1 MAFGRSCVRACLV
14 VRVWGE
20 LALTLDARSCGGR
33 PYVAVVGRGR
43 RGHGVPLCAARCTV
57 AANHEALAP
66 GLLWW
71 LSPSFPFFPS
81 RRESRRAVTAG
92 RRHRSIECPGSL
104 VAIQLSRVALVL
116 LALATP
122 SYFDRPPCVS
132 ELYSSACRHLLLSA
146 HFTSQLFLPA
156 TAVIECV
163 VAILC
168 HLVRVRF
175 SEMRR
180 SSQGS
185 MMTQSY
191 DAGSGRGLLASY
203 VKATKPRP
211 SKWDDAQRWLSS
223 SSRAAPDDDR
233 RRSSCAD
240 DRLLLPSA
248 SMKGARHSWSSVDGA
263 TASVASGAREDGEAE
278 TKRMDSVLVSYVN
291 QPRCLSLR
299 DIGTEMT
306 PAGSKEPSR
315 ANTPRAVSLQVAEP
329 SPPSSTAGRRRRP
342 SDAMMDGGSTT
353 TPGRHAGCERDADSE
368 EREGDAAAAV
378 SSPAT
383 AWDAAERAK
392 HMAR

>member
-1 MAFGRSCVRACLV
+1 
-14 VRVWGE
+14 
-20 LALTLDARSCGGR
+20 
-33 PYVAVVGRGR
+33 
-43 RGHGVPLCAARCTV
+43 
-57 AANHEALAP
+57 
-66 GLLWW
+66 
-71 LSPSFPFFPS
+71 
-81 RRESRRAVTAG
+81 
-92 RRHRSIECPGSL
+92 
-104 VAIQLSRVALVL
+104 
-116 LALATP
+116 
-122 SYFDRPPCVS
+122 
-132 ELYSSACRHLLLSA
+132 
-146 HFTSQLFLPA
+146 
-156 TAVIECV
+156 
-163 VAILC
+163 
-168 HLVRVRF
+168 
-175 SEMRR
+175 MRR

-353 TPGRHAGCERDADSE
+353 TPGRHAGCERDVDSE

-392 HMAR
+392 HMARYRREEMKIQAWENRRRQKAELEMKMTEAKAERMKLRAREKTASKLASAQAAAREKRAAAEAKLSRRAARAGDKADVLRRTGHLLSSSGFSLKLPLMCS